1 MDLKTLV
8 NVSAQSACHHLSEA
22 RIWGFKRGFIT
33 LMLAA
38 LLSGC
43 ETLPTAPQPINQA
56 TTSKPAGTDA
66 VAIRSVKQGLRLAR
80 LSREPL
86 ASAYR
91 AKAARLALD
100 ANRLTEAERI
110 LKTVDVSM
118 LNEQSL
124 VDFMI
129 VEALIALDQDRP
141 TVALAS
147 LNRTNQGLTHLS
159 QQDQV
164 DIGLAKAMAYEQTG
178 RALAAAQERVLV
190 SPLLTAEAQ
199 TDNHEQL
206 FSSLTALPTNLLKNY
221 AEKAVTNDLRGWL
234 SLAAMTK
241 QFQNKP
247 SQQQKSLSR
256 WKRLWVGHP
265 AAIQL
270 PMELALLDSIVA
282 GQPSKI
288 AILLPQTGPLA
299 KAGNAI
305 LSGLLAAHFEQ
316 GQESEL
322 LIYDSHQWE
331 SSLELL
337 AKAQSEGAEFAVGPL
352 DKTRVAELSE
362 ARLGIPVL
370 ALNRPP
376 QSPRQRSR
384 NGNLFFFSLAPEDE
398 ARQIAEH
405 SMQTGL
411 NNILLIAPNNDWG
424 DRTTNAFR
432 NSIAES
438 ADLNVV
444 ERRFEDGESYLP
456 FVRSVLGVD
465 QSQTRANELKR
476 ITGKTFEFTPRRRQD
491 IDMIGLLANN
501 AQARQI
507 NPALAFYYADDLP
520 VFATSLVNDD
530 QASKISNL
538 DLNGIRFC
546 DMPWKR
552 APSSAFAEHLQLLL
566 PGASSS
572 LVGLFALGTDAFNVI
587 PRLKQ
592 LRELESLSFYGF
604 TGKLSMEDQTLV
616 RSLMWGS
623 FEQGEVLTVPT
634 IVESI

>member
-1 MDLKTLV
+1 
-8 NVSAQSACHHLSEA
+8 
-22 RIWGFKRGFIT
+22 
-33 LMLAA
+33 
-38 LLSGC
+38 
-43 ETLPTAPQPINQA
+43 
-56 TTSKPAGTDA
+56 
-66 VAIRSVKQGLRLAR
+66 
-80 LSREPL
+80 
-86 ASAYR
+86 
-91 AKAARLALD
+91 
-100 ANRLTEAERI
+100 
-110 LKTVDVSM
+110 
-118 LNEQSL
+118 
-124 VDFMI
+124 
-129 VEALIALDQDRP
+129 
-141 TVALAS
+141 
-147 LNRTNQGLTHLS
+147 
-159 QQDQV
+159 
-164 DIGLAKAMAYEQTG
+164 
-178 RALAAAQERVLV
+178 
-190 SPLLTAEAQ
+190 
-199 TDNHEQL
+199 
-206 FSSLTALPTNLLKNY
+206 
-221 AEKAVTNDLRGWL
+221 
-234 SLAAMTK
+234 
-241 QFQNKP
+241 
-247 SQQQKSLSR
+247 
-256 WKRLWVGHP
+256 
-265 AAIQL
+265 
-270 PMELALLDSIVA
+270 
-282 GQPSKI
+282 
-288 AILLPQTGPLA
+288 
-299 KAGNAI
+299 
-305 LSGLLAAHFEQ
+305 
-316 GQESEL
+316 
-322 LIYDSHQWE
+322 
-331 SSLELL
+331 
-337 AKAQSEGAEFAVGPL
+337 
-352 DKTRVAELSE
+352 
-362 ARLGIPVL
+362 
-370 ALNRPP
+370 
-376 QSPRQRSR
+376 
-384 NGNLFFFSLAPEDE
+384 
-398 ARQIAEH
+398 
-405 SMQTGL
+405 MQTGL

-546 DMPWKR
+546 DMPWKL

-572 LVGLFALGTDAFNVI
+572 LGGLFALGTDAFNVI